1 MLFLLL
7 SPFFLPALSTIIE
20 AMRNE
25 VEEALAY
32 ARQAVYLARPRDMPE
47 DVQTLLLEALRVT
60 SVKLERLYNQHW
72 GSTMRQDRYCT
83 IEVGL
88 VDDLWMLPRSLGYF
102 MDGDWSLREAVR
114 ATPLTGRTWHHKV

>member
-1 MLFLLL
+1 MSGKLGQGYIRRSNLLVMLFLLL

-60 SVKLERLYNQHW
+60 SVKLERL
-72 GSTMRQDRYCT
+72 
-83 IEVGL
+83 
-88 VDDLWMLPRSLGYF
+88 
-102 MDGDWSLREAVR
+102 
-114 ATPLTGRTWHHKV
+114 